1 MKFHQVPLGQR
12 FEFEGEVYV
21 KTKPLTAANEG
32 NGEERFIRRAADVTL
47 LQQARPEVPVVAPA
61 GTVAL
66 EADAVL
72 AAFEGF
78 YEQCVSCVEDM
89 ASEATTESLES
100 VRQRLKEAR
109 QHFLDTL
116 NLR

>member
-21 KTKPLTAANEG
+21 RTKPLTAVNEG

-47 LQQARPEVPVVAPA
+47 LQQAPPEVPVVPTAA
-61 GTVAL
+61 SVAL
-66 EADAVL
+66 EPDAVL

-78 YEQCVSCVEDM
+78 YKQCVSCVEDM

-100 VRQRLKEAR
+100 VRQRVNEAR

-116 NLR
+116 NLQ